1 MKRVMML
8 LMMAGLIIPVTV
20 QAAEEAKDAKVAPAT
35 TQPVKKAAFPT
46 EKENISYALG
56 IQIGN
61 MLKQTGE
68 EIDLKVFTQALE
80 DVLKG
85 KPLAMQQD
93 ELMQVLTDFQN
104 KMRAKAT
111 KEIEDLG
118 AKNKAEEDKFLKENA
133 KKEGVKTTAS
143 GLQYKVIKEG
153 TGKTPKATDT
163 VKVNYAGKFLDGKE
177 FDSSY
182 KRGEPAEFKADQV
195 IKGWTEALTMMKE
208 GSKYELYIPAKLAYG
223 EEGRGP
229 IPPNSMLI
237 FEVELLNVVQPKAA
251 TEAAPATK

>member
-8 LMMAGLIIPVTV
+8 LIMAGLIIPVTV
-20 QAAEEAKDAKVAPAT
+20 QAAEEAKEAKTAT

-46 EKENISYALG
+46 EKENVSYALG
-56 IQIGN
+56 VQIGN

-80 DVLKG
+80 DVMKG

-93 ELMQVLTDFQN
+93 ELMQVLGDFQN

-111 KEIEDLG
+111 KEMEDL
-118 AKNKAEEDKFLKENA
+118 ASKNKAEGEAFLKENA
-133 KKEGVKTTAS
+133 KKAGVKTTAS

-163 VKVNYAGKFLDGKE
+163 VKVNYVGKFIDGNE

-182 KRGEPAEFKADQV
+182 KRGEPAEFAADQV

-208 GSKYELYIPAKLAYG
+208 GSKYELFIPSNLAYG
-223 EEGRGP
+223 EGGRGP
-229 IPPNSMLI
+229 IPPNATLV
-237 FEVELLNVVQPKAA
+237 FEVELLNIVEPK
-251 TEAAPATK
+251 TTTNETPATK

>member
-1 MKRVMML
+1 MML
-8 LMMAGLIIPVTV
+8 LIMAGLIIPVTV
-20 QAAEEAKDAKVAPAT
+20 QAAEEAKEAKTAT

-46 EKENISYALG
+46 EKENVSYALG
-56 IQIGN
+56 VQIGN

-80 DVLKG
+80 DVMKG

-93 ELMQVLTDFQN
+93 ELMQVLGDFQN

-111 KEIEDLG
+111 KEMEDL
-118 AKNKAEEDKFLKENA
+118 ASKNKAEGEAFLKENA

-163 VKVNYAGKFLDGKE
+163 VKVNYVGKFIDGNE

-182 KRGEPAEFKADQV
+182 KRGEPAEFAADQV

-208 GSKYELYIPAKLAYG
+208 GSKYELFIPSNLAYG
-223 EEGRGP
+223 EGGRGP
-229 IPPNSMLI
+229 IPPNATLV
-237 FEVELLNVVQPKAA
+237 FEVELLNIVEPK
-251 TEAAPATK
+251 TTTNETPATK

>member
-8 LMMAGLIIPVTV
+8 LMMTGLIIPITV
-20 QAAEEAKDAKVAPAT
+20 QAAEEAQTAT

-46 EKENISYALG
+46 EKENVSYALG
-56 IQIGN
+56 VQIGN

-80 DVLKG
+80 DVMKG

-93 ELMQVLTDFQN
+93 ELMQVLGDFQN

-111 KEIEDLG
+111 KEMEDL
-118 AKNKAEEDKFLKENA
+118 ASKNKAEGEAFLKENA

-163 VKVNYAGKFLDGKE
+163 VKVNYVGKFIDGNE

-182 KRGEPAEFKADQV
+182 KRGEPAEFAADQV

-208 GSKYELYIPAKLAYG
+208 GSKYELFIPSNLAYG
-223 EEGRGP
+223 EGGRGP
-229 IPPNSMLI
+229 IPPNATLV
-237 FEVELLNVVQPKAA
+237 FEVELLNIVEPK
-251 TEAAPATK
+251 TTTNETPATK

>member
-8 LMMAGLIIPVTV
+8 LIMAGLIIPVTV
-20 QAAEEAKDAKVAPAT
+20 QAAEEAKEAKTAT

-46 EKENISYALG
+46 EKENVSYALG
-56 IQIGN
+56 VQIGN

-80 DVLKG
+80 DVMKG

-93 ELMQVLTDFQN
+93 ELMQVLGDFQN

-111 KEIEDLG
+111 KEMEDL
-118 AKNKAEEDKFLKENA
+118 ANKNKAEGEAFLKENA

-153 TGKTPKATDT
+153 TGKTPKANDT
-163 VKVNYAGKFLDGKE
+163 VKVNYVGKFINGNE

-182 KRGEPAEFKADQV
+182 KRGEPAEFAADQV

-208 GSKYELYIPAKLAYG
+208 GSKYELFIPSNLAYG
-223 EEGRGP
+223 EGGRGP
-229 IPPNSMLI
+229 IPPNATLV
-237 FEVELLNVVQPKAA
+237 FEVELLNIVEPK
-251 TEAAPATK
+251 TTTNETPATK